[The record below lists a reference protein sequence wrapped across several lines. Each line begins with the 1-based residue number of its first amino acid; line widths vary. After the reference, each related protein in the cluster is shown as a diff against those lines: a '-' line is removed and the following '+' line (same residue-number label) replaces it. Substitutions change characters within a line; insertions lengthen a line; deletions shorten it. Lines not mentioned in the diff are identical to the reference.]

1 MKIPVICQGLYPDNQ
16 TKMGL
21 RPNVLS
27 YFYVYVKSLST
38 GIIIKTHKKE
48 DFASLR

>member
-1 MKIPVICQGLYPDNQ
+1 MKIPVICQGLHPANQ

-21 RPNVLS
+21 SANVLS

-38 GIIIKTHKKE
+38 GIIKTHKKE